1 MHGNSRCMFMQEE
14 IIKQKQQRVNVRSL
28 RKCINERT
36 VRSMFLH
43 APCAKTK
50 FTLRFYRSASTF
62 RCAVPHEDGTTATGL
77 VFGTHLKANIR
88 QLVFSA
94 YSWVDPQQNISA
106 LEGREKEQ
114 LVCVLK
120 RKWVRFPRM
129 K

>member
-1 MHGNSRCMFMQEE
+1 METFCAISLAHLRIKRKGGNNQTETAKSE
-14 IIKQKQQRVNVRSL
+14 RSKL
-28 RKCINERT
+28 AQMYKRKN
-36 VRSMFLH
+36 S
-43 APCAKTK
+43 AK
-50 FTLRFYRSASTF
+50 SASTF